1 MTDMEINAF
10 ASATALD
17 ELNKIQEA
25 KKVEVKTPVEVKSV

>member
-17 ELNKIQEA
+17 ELDKIQEA
-25 KKVEVKTPVEVKSV
+25 KKVEVTTPAEVKSV